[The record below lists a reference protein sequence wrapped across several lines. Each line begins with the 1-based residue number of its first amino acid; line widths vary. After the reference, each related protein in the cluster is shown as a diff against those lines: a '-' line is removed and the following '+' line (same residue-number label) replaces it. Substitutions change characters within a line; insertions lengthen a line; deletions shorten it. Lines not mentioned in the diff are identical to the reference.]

1 MANSWFDFKQF
12 RVEQENAAFKVGTDA
27 CLLGAWL
34 KPKNA
39 QHILDIG
46 TGSGVI
52 ALMLAQKST
61 ALIEAIELD
70 QLSSD
75 QAEDNFVK
83 SPWTERLRVSHIDLN
98 DFVSKTNTKYD
109 LIVCNPPFFV
119 GSTKNKESRVSAARH
134 EEHLSLESLLIH
146 SYSLTN
152 ETGQLALVMPFE
164 RLVQIEQECKKRKWF
179 IERKLS
185 VRPKKD
191 REFNRVIV
199 LLSKNKNTKMD
210 CEELTL
216 YTDNHT
222 YSQEGTQRL
231 KPYYLNL

>member
-109 LIVCNPPFFV
+109 LIVCNPPFFA
-119 GSTKNKESRVSAARH
+119 GSTKNIESRMSAARH
-134 EEHLSLESLLIH
+134 EEYLSLESLLIH

-152 ETGQLALVMPFE
+152 DIGQLALVMPFE

-216 YTDNHT
+216 HTDNHT
-222 YSQEGTQRL
+222 YTQEAKQLL

>member
-34 KPKNA
+34 KPKNV

-61 ALIEAIELD
+61 ALIDAIELD

-75 QAEDNFVK
+75 QAADNFAK
-83 SPWTERLRVSHIDLN
+83 SSWTQRLQVSHIDFN

-109 LIVCNPPFFV
+109 LIVCNPPFFA
-119 GSTKNKESRVSAARH
+119 GSTKNKESRVRAARH
-134 EEHLSLESLLIH
+134 EEHLCLESLLIY

-152 ETGQLALVMPFE
+152 DTGQLALVMPYE
-164 RLVQIEQECKKRKWF
+164 RLRQIEKECKKGKWF
-179 IERKLS
+179 IDQKLS
-185 VRPKKD
+185 IRPKKE
-191 REFNRVIV
+191 RGFNRVIV
-199 LLSKNKNTKMD
+199 LLSKNKNTKID

-216 YTDNHT
+216 HTDNHNYT
-222 YSQEGTQRL
+222 KEAIQL
-231 KPYYLNL
+231 FKPYYLNM